1 MADYITAEPLFDWD
15 KGDFVIV
22 GGRPR
27 LAIGK
32 ERVKN
37 WIQKVLH
44 TQRDKYGIYKGTGF
58 GTDTESITGKTFARD
73 YMQSEIKREITE
85 TLLKND
91 SIISIDNFSME
102 RDGSK
107 LIISFTVITEYGTES
122 IKEEW

>member
-32 ERVKN
+32 ERVTN

-58 GTDTESITGKTFARD
+58 GTDTESITGKTLTRD

-91 SIISIDNFSME
+91 SIISIDSFSTE

>member
-37 WIQKVLH
+37 WIQKVLY
-44 TQRDKYGIYKGTGF
+44 TQRDKYIIYKGTGF
-58 GTDTESITGKTFARD
+58 GVDTESITGKTFTRD

-85 TLLKND
+85 TLLQDD
-91 SIISIDNFSME
+91 SIISIDNFAME

-107 LIISFTVITEYGTES
+107 LIISFTVITEYGIEN
-122 IKEEW
+122 IKEAW

>member
-1 MADYITAEPLFDWD
+1 MADYITAEPLFDWS

-37 WIQKVLH
+37 WIQKFLH

-58 GTDTESITGKTFARD
+58 GTDTESITGKTLTRD

-102 RDGSK
+102 RDGSN
-107 LIISFTVITEYGTES
+107 LTISFTVITEYGTES